1 MFAKVFAFWLALA
14 GVAAA
19 PGSFRGGPGRAAAR
33 AVALEEIQVSLQE
46 ALEGVLSSE
55 AAAKRSAHIEAR
67 VWQTF
72 QALPKNDVGR
82 LAPKAVRYLVH
93 SYFMKEHG
101 WLIQGLDP
109 HANQADVSEVHE
121 VSILQDKAPALV
133 ESLLEA
139 RRSNHGLSLGDTVA
153 MVGALERLIFD
164 ESLALLQASYAFN
177 GLDAAEAIPQRSAH
191 DVLTSYLLLFQL
203 GSKANL
209 TDVRLHQALKSRLSQ
224 REDWHELRDF
234 ESDTLM
240 NFEYARA
247 HAANPFLEPQY
258 SFQDLTDMVG
268 EMAHGYGKWQNREC
282 QEMKAELMEAD
293 VNGDGLVP
301 VSRFYLQADNAK
313 YQFSES
319 VQYLQEIG
327 ALDESGEKKV
337 RIANYLQGPSN
348 CIASSSYY
356 SICCLSECEGLVNE
370 LEAKVQAPAADPAYL
385 LELVGHI
392 SSASVDAPRQLPF
405 GLKRRLQDI
414 ADHNGGQVPLHGRL
428 FAEWMHY
435 AFPHECPYPKVF
447 QESKILTPEFWAQKK
462 MSVDAQERLEI
473 ASSAVLENTTDTD
486 SVGAE
491 SEADIAWS
499 SEELLHAQDSP
510 VRKHGS
516 ARAALRCTMQLAL
529 LLGVLRAAA
538 GSWQTLRDLAA
549 PKSKAALPF

>member
-1 MFAKVFAFWLALA
+1 MFAKVFAFWLAVA

-19 PGSFRGGPGRAAAR
+19 PGSFRGGPGRVAAR
-33 AVALEEIQVSLQE
+33 AVALEEIQASLQE

-191 DVLTSYLLLFQL
+191 DVLTSYLVLFQL

-209 TDVRLHQALKSRLSQ
+209 TDRRLHHGLKAKLSQ
-224 REDWHELRDF
+224 RSDWEVLQDF
-234 ESDTLM
+234 ERDTLL
-240 NFEYARA
+240 NYNYAKRDRT
-247 HAANPFLEPQY
+247 NPFAPAEY
-258 SFQDLTDMVG
+258 VFEDMCGIVADL
-268 EMAHGYGKWQNREC
+268 AHGYGKWQNTEC
-282 QEMKAELMEAD
+282 MQMKDELVELD
-293 VNGDGLVP
+293 VDGDGRIPLKV
-301 VSRFYLQADNAK
+301 FYGQQDNAK

-327 ALDESGEKKV
+327 ALDESGEQKV

-491 SEADIAWS
+491 SAEIAWS

-549 PKSKAALPF
+549 PRSKAALPF

>member
-1 MFAKVFAFWLALA
+1 MWNCGGVGARLWQVAKHRVHAD
-14 GVAAA
+14 
-19 PGSFRGGPGRAAAR
+19 
-33 AVALEEIQVSLQE
+33 
-46 ALEGVLSSE
+46 E
-55 AAAKRSAHIEAR
+55 AATLIATCGCCVHLVSCKE
-67 VWQTF
+67 
-72 QALPKNDVGR
+72 VGR
-82 LAPKAVRYLVH
+82 VFLCKPCHV
-93 SYFMKEHG
+93 SYRKDE
-101 WLIQGLDP
+101 
-109 HANQADVSEVHE
+109 
-121 VSILQDKAPALV
+121 LV
-133 ESLLEA
+133 E
-139 RRSNHGLSLGDTVA
+139 
-153 MVGALERLIFD
+153 
-164 ESLALLQASYAFN
+164 
-177 GLDAAEAIPQRSAH
+177 LDV
-191 DVLTSYLLLFQL
+191 D
-203 GSKANL
+203 
-209 TDVRLHQALKSRLSQ
+209 
-224 REDWHELRDF
+224 
-234 ESDTLM
+234 
-240 NFEYARA
+240 
-247 HAANPFLEPQY
+247 
-258 SFQDLTDMVG
+258 
-268 EMAHGYGKWQNREC
+268 
-282 QEMKAELMEAD
+282 
-293 VNGDGLVP
+293 GDGRIPLQV
-301 VSRFYLQADNAK
+301 FYGQQDNAK

>member
-1 MFAKVFAFWLALA
+1 MQDMC
-14 GVAAA
+14 GIVA
-19 PGSFRGGPGRAAAR
+19 
-33 AVALEEIQVSLQE
+33 
-46 ALEGVLSSE
+46 
-55 AAAKRSAHIEAR
+55 
-67 VWQTF
+67 
-72 QALPKNDVGR
+72 
-82 LAPKAVRYLVH
+82 
-93 SYFMKEHG
+93 
-101 WLIQGLDP
+101 
-109 HANQADVSEVHE
+109 
-121 VSILQDKAPALV
+121 
-133 ESLLEA
+133 
-139 RRSNHGLSLGDTVA
+139 
-153 MVGALERLIFD
+153 
-164 ESLALLQASYAFN
+164 
-177 GLDAAEAIPQRSAH
+177 
-191 DVLTSYLLLFQL
+191 
-203 GSKANL
+203 
-209 TDVRLHQALKSRLSQ
+209 
-224 REDWHELRDF
+224 EL
-234 ESDTLM
+234 
-240 NFEYARA
+240 
-247 HAANPFLEPQY
+247 
-258 SFQDLTDMVG
+258 
-268 EMAHGYGKWQNREC
+268 AHGYGKWQNTEC
-282 QEMKAELMEAD
+282 MQMKDELVELD
-293 VNGDGLVP
+293 VDGDGRIPLKV
-301 VSRFYLQADNAK
+301 FYGQQDNAK

-370 LEAKVQAPAADPAYL
+370 LEAKVQAPAADAAYL

-405 GLKRRLQDI
+405 GLERRLQDI

-473 ASSAVLENTTDTD
+473 ASSAVLENTTDSD
-486 SVGAE
+486 SVAAE
-491 SEADIAWS
+491 SEAEIAWS
-499 SEELLHAQDSP
+499 SEELLHAHEAP

-516 ARAALRCTMQLAL
+516 ARAAMRCTMQLAL